1 MNAFSLFF
9 LLALAGG
16 LLVEWWLLRRQ
27 ASHVSAHADRVPAAF
42 ADRIELAHH
51 RKAADYTL
59 AQIQAS
65 RCELGFGA
73 VWLVLLTLGGGI
85 TLLQTLW
92 SGLGWDPLWSGTAL
106 VLSVFLVLGLLD
118 LPYDAWRTF
127 GIEARFGFNRM
138 TPLQFARDKLLG
150 ALLALALGGP
160 LIAAVLWVMT
170 AGGELW
176 WLYAWAIWMGF
187 TLTLSWAYPRVIAP
201 LFNRF
206 TALEAGPVRER
217 LEQLLE
223 RCGFRSDGMFVMDGS
238 KRSSHGNAYFT
249 GLGRSKRIVFFD
261 TLLEAL
267 APEEIEAVLAHEL
280 GHFRRRHVAKRL
292 LAIAAITLLGLALLG
307 WLRTQPWFFEGLGA
321 PDATPA
327 VALILFLL
335 VAPVFTQF
343 LRPVGAWLSRRQEF
357 EADAY
362 AAVQADAGALIR
374 ALVKLYRDNA
384 STLTPDPVYSAF
396 HHSHPPAPVR
406 IAHLESL
413 SGREK
418 RREP

>member
-1 MNAFSLFF
+1 MNAFSLIF
-9 LLALAGG
+9 LLALAAG
-16 LLVEWWLLRRQ
+16 LAVEWWLLRRQ
-27 ASHVSAHADRVPAAF
+27 ARHVQAHADRVPDAF
-42 ADRIELAHH
+42 ADRIELAQH

-85 TLLQTLW
+85 ALLQALW
-92 SGLGWDPLWSGTAL
+92 GAPGWDPLWSGTAL
-106 VLSVFLVLGLLD
+106 VLSAFLLLGLLD

-138 TPLQFARDKLLG
+138 TAGQFVRDKLLG

-160 LIAAVLWVMT
+160 LVAAVLWVMA

-176 WLYAWAIWMGF
+176 WLYAWLVWMAF

-217 LEQLLE
+217 LERLVE

-261 TLLEAL
+261 TLLNAL
-267 APEEIEAVLAHEL
+267 APEELEAVLAHEL

-292 LAIAAITLLGLALLG
+292 LAIAAITLVGLAVLG
-307 WLRTQPWFFEGLGA
+307 WLRTQSWFYAGLGVA
-321 PDATPA
+321 EASPA
-327 VALILFLL
+327 VALLLFLL

-362 AAVQADAGALIR
+362 AAAQADAAALIR

-413 SGREK
+413 Q
-418 RREP
+418 

>member
-1 MNAFSLFF
+1 MNGFTVLF
-9 LLALAGG
+9 LLALGAG
-16 LLVEWWLLRRQ
+16 LAVEWWLLRRQ
-27 ASHVSAHADRVPAAF
+27 ARHVQAHADRVPAAF
-42 ADRIELAHH
+42 ADRIELDQH

-59 AQIQAS
+59 AQLGAS

-85 TLLQTLW
+85 ALLSSLW
-92 SGLGWDPLWSGTAL
+92 GSLGWDPLWSGTAL

-138 TPLQFARDKLLG
+138 TAGQFVRDKLLG
-150 ALLALALGGP
+150 TLLALALGGP
-160 LIAAVLWVMT
+160 LLAAVLWVMT
-170 AGGELW
+170 AGGDLW
-176 WLYAWAIWMGF
+176 WVYAWLIWMAF
-187 TLTLSWAYPRVIAP
+187 TLTLSWAYPRIIAP

-217 LEQLLE
+217 LERLLE

-261 TLLEAL
+261 TLLNAL
-267 APEEIEAVLAHEL
+267 APEELEAVLAHEL

-307 WLRTQPWFFEGLGA
+307 WLRTQPWFYAGLGV

-327 VALILFLL
+327 AALILFLL

-362 AAVQADAGALIR
+362 AAAQADAGALIR

-406 IAHLESL
+406 IAHLEAF
-413 SGREK
+413 
-418 RREP
+418 RRGAAH

>member
-1 MNAFSLFF
+1 MNAFSLIF
-9 LLALAGG
+9 LLALAAG
-16 LLVEWWLLRRQ
+16 LAVEWWLLRRQ
-27 ASHVSAHADRVPAAF
+27 ARHVQAHADRVPDAF
-42 ADRIELAHH
+42 ADRIELAQH

-85 TLLQTLW
+85 ALLQALW
-92 SGLGWDPLWSGTAL
+92 GAPGWDPLWSGTAL
-106 VLSVFLVLGLLD
+106 VLSAFLLLGLLD

-127 GIEARFGFNRM
+127 GIEARFGFNR
-138 TPLQFARDKLLG
+138 TTAGQFVRDKLLG

-160 LIAAVLWVMT
+160 LVAAVLWVMA

-176 WLYAWAIWMGF
+176 WLYAWLVWMAF

-217 LEQLLE
+217 LERLVE

-261 TLLEAL
+261 TLLNTL
-267 APEEIEAVLAHEL
+267 APEELEAVLAHEL

-292 LAIAAITLLGLALLG
+292 LAIAAITLVGLAVLG
-307 WLRTQPWFFEGLGA
+307 WLRTQSWFYAGLGVA
-321 PDATPA
+321 EASPA
-327 VALILFLL
+327 VALLLFLL

-362 AAVQADAGALIR
+362 AAAQADAAALIR

-413 SGREK
+413 Q
-418 RREP
+418 

>member
-1 MNAFSLFF
+1 MNAFSLIF
-9 LLALAGG
+9 LLALAAG
-16 LLVEWWLLRRQ
+16 LAVEWWLLRRQ
-27 ASHVSAHADRVPAAF
+27 ARHVQAHADRVPDAF
-42 ADRIELAHH
+42 ADRIELAQH

-85 TLLQTLW
+85 ALLQALW
-92 SGLGWDPLWSGTAL
+92 GAPGWDPLWSGTAL
-106 VLSVFLVLGLLD
+106 VLSVLLLLGLLD

-127 GIEARFGFNRM
+127 GIEARFGFNR
-138 TPLQFARDKLLG
+138 TTAGQFVRDKLLG

-160 LIAAVLWVMT
+160 LVAAVLWVMA

-176 WLYAWAIWMGF
+176 WLYAWLVWMAF

-217 LEQLLE
+217 LERLVE

-261 TLLEAL
+261 TLLNAL
-267 APEEIEAVLAHEL
+267 APEELEAVLAHEL

-292 LAIAAITLLGLALLG
+292 LAIAAITLVGLAVLG
-307 WLRTQPWFFEGLGA
+307 WLRTQSWFYAGLGVA
-321 PDATPA
+321 EASPA
-327 VALILFLL
+327 VALLLFLL

-362 AAVQADAGALIR
+362 AAAQADAAALIR

-413 SGREK
+413 Q
-418 RREP
+418 

>member
-1 MNAFSLFF
+1 MNGFTVLF
-9 LLALAGG
+9 LMALATG
-16 LLVEWWLLRRQ
+16 LTVEWWLLYRQ
-27 ASHVSAHADRVPAAF
+27 ARHVQAHADRVPAAF
-42 ADRIELAHH
+42 ADRIALDQH

-59 AQIQAS
+59 AQGAAS

-73 VWLVLLTLGGGI
+73 AWLLLLTLGGGI
-85 TLLQTLW
+85 ALLRSLW
-92 SGLGWDPLWSGTAL
+92 EGLGWDPLWSGTAL

-118 LPYDAWRTF
+118 LPCEAWRTF
-127 GIEARFGFNRM
+127 GIEAQFGFNR
-138 TPLQFARDKLLG
+138 TTAWQFARDKLL
-150 ALLALALGGP
+150 AAALALALGGP
-160 LIAAVLWVMT
+160 LVVAVLWVMT
-170 AGGELW
+170 AGGGLW
-176 WLYAWAIWMGF
+176 WVYAWLVWMAF
-187 TLTLSWAYPRVIAP
+187 TLALSLAYPRIIAP

-206 TALEAGPVRER
+206 TALEAGPAHAR
-217 LEQLLE
+217 LERLLE

-249 GLGRSKRIVFFD
+249 GLGRSKRVVFFD
-261 TLLEAL
+261 TLLDTL
-267 APEEIEAVLAHEL
+267 TPEELEAVLAHEL

-292 LAIAAITLLGLALLG
+292 AAIAAITLLGLALLG
-307 WLRTQPWFFEGLGA
+307 WLRAQPWFYAGLGVA
-321 PDATPA
+321 DATPA
-327 VALILFLL
+327 VTLVLFLL

-343 LRPVGAWLSRRQEF
+343 LRPVGAWLSRRQEL

-362 AAVQADAGALIR
+362 AAAKADPAALIS

-413 SGREK
+413 Q
-418 RREP
+418 

>member
-1 MNAFSLFF
+1 MNALSLIF
-9 LLALAGG
+9 LLALAAG
-16 LLVEWWLLRRQ
+16 LAVEWWLLRRQ
-27 ASHVSAHADRVPAAF
+27 ASHVQAHADRVPAAF
-42 ADRIELAHH
+42 ADRIELAQH

-85 TLLQTLW
+85 ALLQALW
-92 SGLGWDPLWSGTAL
+92 EALGWDPLWSGTGL
-106 VLSVFLVLGLLD
+106 VLSVFLLLGLLD

-127 GIEARFGFNRM
+127 GIEARFGFNR
-138 TPLQFARDKLLG
+138 TTAGQFARDKLLG

-160 LIAAVLWVMT
+160 LVAAVLWVMT

-176 WLYAWAIWMGF
+176 WLYAWLVWMAF

-206 TALEAGPVRER
+206 TALEAGTVRER
-217 LEQLLE
+217 LERLVE

-261 TLLEAL
+261 TLLNAL
-267 APEEIEAVLAHEL
+267 APEELEAVLAHEL

-292 LAIAAITLLGLALLG
+292 LAIAAITLVGLAVLG
-307 WLRTQPWFFEGLGA
+307 WLRTQSWFYAGLGVA
-321 PDATPA
+321 EASPA
-327 VALILFLL
+327 VALLLFLL

-362 AAVQADAGALIR
+362 AAAQADAAALIR

-413 SGREK
+413 Q
-418 RREP
+418 

>member
-1 MNAFSLFF
+1 MNAFSLIF
-9 LLALAGG
+9 LLALAAG
-16 LLVEWWLLRRQ
+16 LAVEWWLLRRQ
-27 ASHVSAHADRVPAAF
+27 ARHVQAHADRVPDAF
-42 ADRIELAHH
+42 ADRIELAQH

-85 TLLQTLW
+85 ALLQALW
-92 SGLGWDPLWSGTAL
+92 GAPGWDPLWSETAL
-106 VLSVFLVLGLLD
+106 VLSVLLLLGLLD

-127 GIEARFGFNRM
+127 GIEARFGFNR
-138 TPLQFARDKLLG
+138 TTAGQFVRDKLLG

-160 LIAAVLWVMT
+160 LVAAVLWVMA

-176 WLYAWAIWMGF
+176 WLYAWLVWMAF

-217 LEQLLE
+217 LERLVE

-261 TLLEAL
+261 TLLNAL
-267 APEEIEAVLAHEL
+267 APEELEAVLAHEL

-292 LAIAAITLLGLALLG
+292 LAIAAITLVGLAVLG
-307 WLRTQPWFFEGLGA
+307 WLRTQSWFYAGLGVA
-321 PDATPA
+321 EASPA
-327 VALILFLL
+327 VALLLFLL

-362 AAVQADAGALIR
+362 AAAQADAAALIR

-413 SGREK
+413 Q
-418 RREP
+418 

>member
-1 MNAFSLFF
+1 MNAFSLIF
-9 LLALAGG
+9 LLALAAG
-16 LLVEWWLLRRQ
+16 LAVEWWLLRRQ
-27 ASHVSAHADRVPAAF
+27 ARHVQAHADRVPDAF
-42 ADRIELAHH
+42 ADRIELAQH

-85 TLLQTLW
+85 ALLQALW
-92 SGLGWDPLWSGTAL
+92 GAPGWDPLWSGTAL
-106 VLSVFLVLGLLD
+106 VLSVLLLLGLLD

-127 GIEARFGFNRM
+127 GIEARFGFNR
-138 TPLQFARDKLLG
+138 TTAGQFVRDKLLG

-160 LIAAVLWVMT
+160 LVAAVLWVMA

-176 WLYAWAIWMGF
+176 WLYAWLVWMAF

-217 LEQLLE
+217 LERLVE

-261 TLLEAL
+261 TLLNAL
-267 APEEIEAVLAHEL
+267 APEELEAVLAHEL

-292 LAIAAITLLGLALLG
+292 LAIAAITLVGLAVLG
-307 WLRTQPWFFEGLGA
+307 WLRTQSWFYAGLGVA
-321 PDATPA
+321 EASPA
-327 VALILFLL
+327 VALLLFLL

-362 AAVQADAGALIR
+362 AAAQADAAALIR

-396 HHSHPPAPVR
+396 HHSHPPAPAR

-413 SGREK
+413 Q
-418 RREP
+418 

>member
-1 MNAFSLFF
+1 MNALTLIFV
-9 LLALAGG
+9 LALATG
-16 LLVEWWLLRRQ
+16 LALEWWLLRRQ
-27 ASHVSAHADRVPAAF
+27 ARHVEAHAGRVPTAF
-42 ADRIELAHH
+42 ADRIELTQH

-65 RCELGFGA
+65 RCELGFGG
-73 VWLVLLTLGGGI
+73 VWLLLLTLGGGI
-85 TLLQTLW
+85 ALLQALW
-92 SGLGWDPLWSGTAL
+92 GGLGWDPLWSGTAL

-118 LPYDAWRTF
+118 LPYEAWRTF

-138 TPLQFARDKLLG
+138 TAAQFVRDRLLG
-150 ALLALALGGP
+150 ALVAVALGGP

-170 AGGELW
+170 EGGTLW
-176 WLYAWAIWMGF
+176 WVYAWLIWMAF

-217 LEQLLE
+217 LERLLE

-267 APEEIEAVLAHEL
+267 APEELEAVLAHEL

-292 LAIAAITLLGLALLG
+292 LAIAAMTLLGLALLG
-307 WLRTQPWFFEGLGA
+307 WLRTQPWFFAGLGT
-321 PDATPA
+321 PEATPA
-327 VALILFLL
+327 VALLLFLL

-362 AAVQADAGALIR
+362 AAAQADGAALIR

-413 SGREK
+413 QAQRG
-418 RREP
+418 

>member
-1 MNAFSLFF
+1 MNAFSLIF
-9 LLALAGG
+9 LLALAAG
-16 LLVEWWLLRRQ
+16 LAVEWWLLRRQ
-27 ASHVSAHADRVPAAF
+27 ARHVQAHADRVPDAF
-42 ADRIELAHH
+42 ADRIELAQH

-85 TLLQTLW
+85 ALLQALW
-92 SGLGWDPLWSGTAL
+92 GAPGWDPLWSGTAL
-106 VLSVFLVLGLLD
+106 VLSVLLLLGLLD

-127 GIEARFGFNRM
+127 GIEARFGFNR
-138 TPLQFARDKLLG
+138 TTAGQFVRDKLLG

-160 LIAAVLWVMT
+160 LVAAVLWVMA

-176 WLYAWAIWMGF
+176 WLYAWLVWMAF

-217 LEQLLE
+217 LERLVE

-261 TLLEAL
+261 TLLNAL
-267 APEEIEAVLAHEL
+267 APEELEAVLAHEL

-292 LAIAAITLLGLALLG
+292 LAIAAITLVGLAVLG
-307 WLRTQPWFFEGLGA
+307 WLRTQPWFYAGLGVA
-321 PDATPA
+321 EASPA
-327 VALILFLL
+327 VALLLFLL

-362 AAVQADAGALIR
+362 AAAQADAAALIR

-396 HHSHPPAPVR
+396 HHSHPPAPAR

-413 SGREK
+413 Q
-418 RREP
+418 

>member
-1 MNAFSLFF
+1 MNAFSLIF
-9 LLALAGG
+9 LLALAAG
-16 LLVEWWLLRRQ
+16 LAVEWWLLRRQ
-27 ASHVSAHADRVPAAF
+27 ARHVQAHADRVPDAF
-42 ADRIELAHH
+42 ADRIELAQH

-85 TLLQTLW
+85 ALLQALW
-92 SGLGWDPLWSGTAL
+92 GAPGWDPLWSGTAL
-106 VLSVFLVLGLLD
+106 VLSVFLLLGLLD

-127 GIEARFGFNRM
+127 GIEARFGFNR
-138 TPLQFARDKLLG
+138 TTAGQFVRDKLLG

-160 LIAAVLWVMT
+160 LVAAVLWVMA

-176 WLYAWAIWMGF
+176 WLYAWLVWMAF

-217 LEQLLE
+217 LERLVE

-261 TLLEAL
+261 TLLNAL
-267 APEEIEAVLAHEL
+267 APEELEAVLAHEL

-292 LAIAAITLLGLALLG
+292 LAIAAITLVGLAVLG
-307 WLRTQPWFFEGLGA
+307 WLRTQSWFYAGLGVA
-321 PDATPA
+321 EASPA
-327 VALILFLL
+327 VALLLFLL

-362 AAVQADAGALIR
+362 AAAQADAAALIR

-413 SGREK
+413 Q
-418 RREP
+418 

>member
-1 MNAFSLFF
+1 MNALTVIF
-9 LLALAGG
+9 LLALAAG
-16 LLVEWWLLRRQ
+16 LALEWWLLRRQ
-27 ASHVSAHADRVPAAF
+27 ARHVAAHADRVPAAF
-42 ADRIELAHH
+42 ADRVEPAQH

-73 VWLVLLTLGGGI
+73 LWLLLLTLGGGI
-85 TLLQTLW
+85 ALLQTLW
-92 SGLGWDPLWSGTAL
+92 GGLGWDPLWAGTAL

-118 LPYDAWRTF
+118 LPYEAWRTF
-127 GIEARFGFNRM
+127 GIEARFGFNR
-138 TPLQFARDKLLG
+138 TTAAQFVRDRLLG
-150 ALLALALGGP
+150 ALVALALGGP
-160 LIAAVLWVMT
+160 LVAAVLWVMT
-170 AGGELW
+170 EGGTLW
-176 WLYAWAIWMGF
+176 WLYAWLIWMAF

-217 LEQLLE
+217 LELLLE

-267 APEEIEAVLAHEL
+267 APEELEAVLAHEL

-292 LAIAAITLLGLALLG
+292 LAIAGITLLGLALLG
-307 WLRTQPWFFEGLGA
+307 WLRTQPWFFAGLGA
-321 PDATPA
+321 PEATPA
-327 VALILFLL
+327 VALLLFLL

-343 LRPVGAWLSRRQEF
+343 LRPLGSWLSRRQEF

-362 AAVQADAGALIR
+362 AAAQADGGALIR

-413 SGREK
+413 GRVT
-418 RREP
+418 RR

>member
-1 MNAFSLFF
+1 MNAFSLIF
-9 LLALAGG
+9 LLALAAG
-16 LLVEWWLLRRQ
+16 LAVEWWLLRRQ
-27 ASHVSAHADRVPAAF
+27 ARHVQAHADRVPDAF
-42 ADRIELAHH
+42 ADRIELAQH

-85 TLLQTLW
+85 ALLQALW
-92 SGLGWDPLWSGTAL
+92 GAPGWDPLWSGTAL
-106 VLSVFLVLGLLD
+106 VLSVFLLLGLLD

-127 GIEARFGFNRM
+127 GIEARFGFNR
-138 TPLQFARDKLLG
+138 TTAGQFVRDKLLG

-160 LIAAVLWVMT
+160 LVAAVLWVMA

-176 WLYAWAIWMGF
+176 WLYAWLVWMAF

-206 TALEAGPVRER
+206 TALEAGTVRER
-217 LEQLLE
+217 LERLVE

-261 TLLEAL
+261 TLLNAL
-267 APEEIEAVLAHEL
+267 APEELEAVLAHEL

-292 LAIAAITLLGLALLG
+292 LAIAAITLVGLAVLG
-307 WLRTQPWFFEGLGA
+307 WLRTQPWFYAGLGVA
-321 PDATPA
+321 EASPA
-327 VALILFLL
+327 VALLLFLL

-362 AAVQADAGALIR
+362 AAAQADAAALIR

-396 HHSHPPAPVR
+396 HHSHPPAPAR

-413 SGREK
+413 Q
-418 RREP
+418 

>member
-1 MNAFSLFF
+1 MNAFSLIF
-9 LLALAGG
+9 LLALAAG
-16 LLVEWWLLRRQ
+16 LAVEWWLLRRQ
-27 ASHVSAHADRVPAAF
+27 ARHVQAHADRVPDAF
-42 ADRIELAHH
+42 ADRIELAQH

-85 TLLQTLW
+85 ALLQALW
-92 SGLGWDPLWSGTAL
+92 GAPGWDPLWSGTAL
-106 VLSVFLVLGLLD
+106 VLSVFLLLGLLD

-127 GIEARFGFNRM
+127 GIEARFGFNR
-138 TPLQFARDKLLG
+138 TTAGQFVRDKLLG

-160 LIAAVLWVMT
+160 LVAAVLWVMA

-176 WLYAWAIWMGF
+176 WLYAWLVWMAF

-217 LEQLLE
+217 LERLVE

-261 TLLEAL
+261 TLLNAL
-267 APEEIEAVLAHEL
+267 APEELEAVLAHEL

-292 LAIAAITLLGLALLG
+292 LAIAAITLVGLAVLG
-307 WLRTQPWFFEGLGA
+307 WLRTQSWFYAGLGVA
-321 PDATPA
+321 EASPA
-327 VALILFLL
+327 VALLLFLL

-362 AAVQADAGALIR
+362 AAAQADAAALIR

-413 SGREK
+413 R
-418 RREP
+418 

>member
-1 MNAFSLFF
+1 MNLLTVLFVV
-9 LLALAGG
+9 ALAAG
-16 LLVEWWLLRRQ
+16 LAMEFWLMQRQ
-27 ASHVSAHADRVPAAF
+27 ARHVRAHADRVPPAF
-42 ADRIELAHH
+42 ADRIEPEQH
-51 RKAADYTL
+51 RKAAEYTQ
-59 AQIQAS
+59 AQLQAG

-73 VWLVLLTLGGGI
+73 VWLLLLTLGGGI
-85 TLLQTLW
+85 ALLDSLW
-92 SGLGWDPLWSGTAL
+92 SGSGLDPLWWGTAL
-106 VLSVFLVLGLLD
+106 VLSVFFVLGLLD

-127 GIEARFGFNRM
+127 GIESRFGFNRT
-138 TPLQFARDKLLG
+138 TPARFVKDKLLG
-150 ALLALALGGP
+150 ALLSLAIGGP

-176 WLYAWAIWMGF
+176 WLYAWLIWMAF

-217 LEQLLE
+217 LERLLE

-238 KRSSHGNAYFT
+238 QRSSHGNAYFT

-261 TLLEAL
+261 TLLNAL
-267 APEEIEAVLAHEL
+267 APDELEAVLAHEL
-280 GHFRRRHVAKRL
+280 GHFRRRHVIKRL
-292 LAIAAITLLGLALLG
+292 ALMAAITLLGLALLG
-307 WLRTQPWFFEGLGA
+307 WLRTQPWFYAGLGA
-321 PDATPA
+321 PAATPA
-327 VALILFLL
+327 VALVLFLL
-335 VAPVFTQF
+335 VVPVFTQF

-357 EADAY
+357 EADEY
-362 AAVQADAGALIR
+362 AAAQADAGALIR

-406 IAHLESL
+406 IAHLEALQQGAST
-413 SGREK
+413 
-418 RREP
+418 

>member
-1 MNAFSLFF
+1 MNGFTLLF
-9 LLALAGG
+9 LVALAAG
-16 LLVEWWLLRRQ
+16 LAVELWLMRRQ
-27 ASHVSAHADRVPAAF
+27 ARHVRAHADRVPAAF
-42 ADRIELAHH
+42 ADRIELAQH

-59 AQIQAS
+59 AQLEAG

-85 TLLQTLW
+85 TLLHTLW
-92 SGLGWDPLWSGTAL
+92 NGSGLDPLWSGTGL
-106 VLSVFLVLGLLD
+106 VLSVFVVLGLLD

-127 GIEARFGFNRM
+127 GIEARFGFNRT
-138 TPLQFARDKLLG
+138 TPARFIKDKLLG
-150 ALLALALGGP
+150 ALLGLALGGP
-160 LIAAVLWVMT
+160 LIAVVLWVMT
-170 AGGELW
+170 AGSALW
-176 WLYAWAIWMGF
+176 WLYAWLVWMGF
-187 TLTLSWAYPRVIAP
+187 TLTLSWAYPRIIAP

-217 LEQLLE
+217 LERLLE
-223 RCGFRSDGMFVMDGS
+223 RCGFRSDGMYVMDGS

-261 TLLEAL
+261 TLLGAL
-267 APEEIEAVLAHEL
+267 APDELEAVLAHEL
-280 GHFRRRHVAKRL
+280 GHFRRRHVMKRL
-292 LAIAAITLLGLALLG
+292 VLVAALTLLGFALLG
-307 WLRTQPWFFEGLGA
+307 WLHTQPWFYEGLGA
-321 PDATPA
+321 PAATPA
-327 VALILFLL
+327 VALVLFLL
-335 VAPVFTQF
+335 VVPVFTQF

-362 AAVQADAGALIR
+362 AAAQADARALIR

-406 IAHLESL
+406 IAHLETL
-413 SGREK
+413 SQGAS
-418 RREP
+418 P

>member
-1 MNAFSLFF
+1 MNAFSLIF
-9 LLALAGG
+9 LLALAAG
-16 LLVEWWLLRRQ
+16 LAVEWWLLRRQ
-27 ASHVSAHADRVPAAF
+27 ARHVQAHADRVPDAF
-42 ADRIELAHH
+42 ADRIELAQH

-85 TLLQTLW
+85 ALLQALW
-92 SGLGWDPLWSGTAL
+92 GAPGWDPLWSGTAL
-106 VLSVFLVLGLLD
+106 VLSVLLLLGLLD

-127 GIEARFGFNRM
+127 GIEARFGFNR
-138 TPLQFARDKLLG
+138 TTAGQFVRDKLLG

-160 LIAAVLWVMT
+160 LAAAVVWVMA

-176 WLYAWAIWMGF
+176 WLYAWLVWMAF

-217 LEQLLE
+217 LERLVE

-261 TLLEAL
+261 TLLNAL
-267 APEEIEAVLAHEL
+267 APEELEAVLAHEL

-292 LAIAAITLLGLALLG
+292 LAIAAITLVGLAVLG
-307 WLRTQPWFFEGLGA
+307 WLRTQSWFYAGLGVA
-321 PDATPA
+321 EASPA
-327 VALILFLL
+327 VALLLFLL

-362 AAVQADAGALIR
+362 AAAQADAAALIR

-413 SGREK
+413 Q
-418 RREP
+418 

>member
-1 MNAFSLFF
+1 MNAFSLIF
-9 LLALAGG
+9 LLALAAG
-16 LLVEWWLLRRQ
+16 LAVEWWLLRRQ
-27 ASHVSAHADRVPAAF
+27 ARHVQAHADRVPDAF
-42 ADRIELAHH
+42 ADRIELAQH

-85 TLLQTLW
+85 ALLQALW
-92 SGLGWDPLWSGTAL
+92 GAPGWDPLWSGTAL
-106 VLSVFLVLGLLD
+106 VLSVLLLLGLLD

-127 GIEARFGFNRM
+127 GIEARFGFNR
-138 TPLQFARDKLLG
+138 TTAGQFVRDKLLG
-150 ALLALALGGP
+150 TLLALALGGP
-160 LIAAVLWVMT
+160 LLAAVLWVMT

-176 WLYAWAIWMGF
+176 WLYAWLVWMAF

-217 LEQLLE
+217 LERLVE

-261 TLLEAL
+261 TLLNAL
-267 APEEIEAVLAHEL
+267 APEELEAVLAHEL

-292 LAIAAITLLGLALLG
+292 LAIAAITLVGLAVLG
-307 WLRTQPWFFEGLGA
+307 WLRTQSWFYAGLGVA
-321 PDATPA
+321 EASPA
-327 VALILFLL
+327 VALLLFLL

-362 AAVQADAGALIR
+362 AAAQADAAALIR

-413 SGREK
+413 Q
-418 RREP
+418 

>member
-1 MNAFSLFF
+1 MNAFSLIF
-9 LLALAGG
+9 LLALAAG
-16 LLVEWWLLRRQ
+16 LAVEWWLLRRQ
-27 ASHVSAHADRVPAAF
+27 ARHVQAHADRVPDAF
-42 ADRIELAHH
+42 ADRIELAQH

-85 TLLQTLW
+85 ALLQALW
-92 SGLGWDPLWSGTAL
+92 GAPGWDPLWSGTAL
-106 VLSVFLVLGLLD
+106 VLSVLLLLGLLD

-127 GIEARFGFNRM
+127 GIEARFGFNR
-138 TPLQFARDKLLG
+138 TTAGQFVRDKLLG

-160 LIAAVLWVMT
+160 LVAAVLWVMA

-176 WLYAWAIWMGF
+176 WLYAWLVWMAF

-217 LEQLLE
+217 LERLVE

-261 TLLEAL
+261 TLLNAL
-267 APEEIEAVLAHEL
+267 APEELEAVLAHEL

-292 LAIAAITLLGLALLG
+292 LAIAAITLVGLAVLG
-307 WLRTQPWFFEGLGA
+307 WLRTQPWFYAGLGVA
-321 PDATPA
+321 EASPA
-327 VALILFLL
+327 VALLLFLL

-362 AAVQADAGALIR
+362 AAAQADAAALIR

-413 SGREK
+413 Q
-418 RREP
+418 

>member
-1 MNAFSLFF
+1 
-9 LLALAGG
+9 
-16 LLVEWWLLRRQ
+16 
-27 ASHVSAHADRVPAAF
+27 
-42 ADRIELAHH
+42 
-51 RKAADYTL
+51 
-59 AQIQAS
+59 
-65 RCELGFGA
+65 
-73 VWLVLLTLGGGI
+73 
-85 TLLQTLW
+85 
-92 SGLGWDPLWSGTAL
+92 
-106 VLSVFLVLGLLD
+106 VLSVFLLLGLLD

-127 GIEARFGFNRM
+127 GIEARFGFNRT
-138 TPLQFARDKLLG
+138 TPIQFARDKAVG
-150 ALLALALGGP
+150 ALLAVALGGP
-160 LIAAVLWVMT
+160 LVAAVLWVMT

-176 WLYAWAIWMGF
+176 WLYAWLVWMAF

-217 LEQLLE
+217 LERLLE

-261 TLLEAL
+261 TLLDTL
-267 APEEIEAVLAHEL
+267 APEELEAVLAHEL

-292 LAIAAITLLGLALLG
+292 LAIAAITLVGLAVLG
-307 WLRTQPWFFEGLGA
+307 WLRTQSWFYAGLGVA
-321 PDATPA
+321 EASPA
-327 VALILFLL
+327 VALLLFLL

-362 AAVQADAGALIR
+362 AAAQADAAALIR

-413 SGREK
+413 Q
-418 RREP
+418 

>member
-1 MNAFSLFF
+1 MNAFSLIFV
-9 LLALAGG
+9 LALAAG
-16 LLVEWWLLRRQ
+16 LAVEWWLLRRQ
-27 ASHVSAHADRVPAAF
+27 ARHVQAHAERVPPAF
-42 ADRIELAHH
+42 VDRITLDQH

-59 AQIQAS
+59 AQIAAS

-73 VWLVLLTLGGGI
+73 VWLLLLTLGGGI
-85 TLLQTLW
+85 ALLQSAW

-127 GIEARFGFNRM
+127 GIEARFGFNRT
-138 TPLQFARDKLLG
+138 TPIQFARDKAVG
-150 ALLALALGGP
+150 ALLAVALGGP
-160 LIAAVLWVMT
+160 LVAAVLWVMT

-176 WLYAWAIWMGF
+176 WVYAWLIWMAF
-187 TLTLSWAYPRVIAP
+187 TLTLSWAYPRIIAP

-217 LEQLLE
+217 LERLLE

-261 TLLEAL
+261 TLLNAL
-267 APEEIEAVLAHEL
+267 APEELEAVLAHEL

-307 WLRTQPWFFEGLGA
+307 WLRGQEWFYAGLGVA
-321 PDATPA
+321 EATSA
-327 VALILFLL
+327 VALVLFLL

-343 LRPVGAWLSRRQEF
+343 LRPAGAWLSRRQEF

-362 AAVQADAGALIR
+362 AAAQADAGALIR

-413 SGREK
+413 R
-418 RREP
+418 

>member
-1 MNAFSLFF
+1 MNAFSLIF
-9 LLALAGG
+9 LLALAAG
-16 LLVEWWLLRRQ
+16 LAVEWWLLRRQ
-27 ASHVSAHADRVPAAF
+27 ARHVQAHADRVPDAF
-42 ADRIELAHH
+42 ADRIELAQH

-85 TLLQTLW
+85 ALLQALW
-92 SGLGWDPLWSGTAL
+92 GAPGWDPLWSGTAL
-106 VLSVFLVLGLLD
+106 VLSAFLLLGLLD

-127 GIEARFGFNRM
+127 GIEARFGFNR
-138 TPLQFARDKLLG
+138 TTAGQFVRDKLLG

-160 LIAAVLWVMT
+160 LVAAVLWVMA

-176 WLYAWAIWMGF
+176 WLYAWLVWMAF

-217 LEQLLE
+217 LERLVE

-261 TLLEAL
+261 TLLNAL
-267 APEEIEAVLAHEL
+267 APEELEAVLAHEL

-292 LAIAAITLLGLALLG
+292 LAIAAITLVGLAVLG
-307 WLRTQPWFFEGLGA
+307 WLRTQPWFYAGLGVA
-321 PDATPA
+321 EASPA
-327 VALILFLL
+327 VALLLFLL

-362 AAVQADAGALIR
+362 AAAQADAAALIR

-413 SGREK
+413 Q
-418 RREP
+418 

>member
-1 MNAFSLFF
+1 MNGFSLIF
-9 LLALAGG
+9 LLAIAAGLA
-16 LLVEWWLLRRQ
+16 VELWLLWRQ
-27 ASHVSAHADRVPAAF
+27 ATHVRAHADRVPSAF
-42 ADRIELAHH
+42 ADRIELAEH
-51 RKAADYTL
+51 RRAADYTQ
-59 AQIQAS
+59 AQIQAA

-73 VWLVLLTLGGGI
+73 VWLVLLTVGGGI
-85 TLLQTLW
+85 ALLDALW
-92 SGLGWDPLWSGTAL
+92 GGTGWAPLWSGTAL
-106 VLSVFLVLGLLD
+106 VLSVFVVLGLLE

-138 TPLQFARDKLLG
+138 TIAQFLKDKVLG
-150 ALLALALGGP
+150 ALLGLLIAGP
-160 LIAAVLWVMT
+160 LVMAVLWLMMN
-170 AGGELW
+170 GGDWW
-176 WLYAWAIWMGF
+176 WLYAWLVWMTF

-206 TALEAGPVRER
+206 TALEGGPLRER
-217 LEQLLE
+217 LERLLE

-261 TLLEAL
+261 TLLKAL
-267 APEEIEAVLAHEL
+267 APEELEAVLAHEL

-292 LAIAAITLLGLALLG
+292 AVIAVITLLGLALLG
-307 WLRTQPWFFEGLGA
+307 WLRTQPWFFAGLGA
-321 PDATPA
+321 PTATPA
-327 VALILFLL
+327 IALILFLL
-335 VAPVFTQF
+335 AVPVFTQF

-362 AAVQADAGALIR
+362 AAEQADARALIR

-406 IAHLESL
+406 IAHLEAL
-413 SGREK
+413 SRGAT
-418 RREP
+418 P

>member
-1 MNAFSLFF
+1 MNAFTVLFLVALVAG
-9 LLALAGG
+9 LLA
-16 LLVEWWLLRRQ
+16 EWWLLRRQ
-27 ASHVSAHADRVPAAF
+27 ARHVQAHADRVPAAF
-42 ADRIELAHH
+42 ADRIELEQH
-51 RKAADYTL
+51 RKAADYTQ

-85 TLLQTLW
+85 ALLHSLW
-92 SGLGWDPLWSGTAL
+92 DGLGWDPIWSGTAV

-127 GIEARFGFNRM
+127 GIEARFGFNRA
-138 TPLQFARDKLLG
+138 TPAQFARDKLLG
-150 ALLALALGGP
+150 ALLAVALGGP
-160 LIAAVLWVMT
+160 LVAAVLWVMT
-170 AGGELW
+170 AGGDLW
-176 WLYAWAIWMGF
+176 WVYAWLIWMGF

-217 LEQLLE
+217 LERLLE

-249 GLGRSKRIVFFD
+249 GLGRTKRIVFFD
-261 TLLEAL
+261 TLLNAL
-267 APEEIEAVLAHEL
+267 APAELEAVLAHEL

-307 WLRTQPWFFEGLGA
+307 WLRTQPWFYAGLGV
-321 PDATPA
+321 PDATHA
-327 VALILFLL
+327 AALILFLL

-343 LRPVGAWLSRRQEF
+343 LRPIGAWLSRRQEF

-362 AAVQADAGALIR
+362 AAAQADAGALIR

-384 STLTPDPVYSAF
+384 STLTPDPIYSAF
-396 HHSHPPAPVR
+396 HHSHPPAPAR
-406 IAHLESL
+406 IAHLEAL
-413 SGREK
+413 SRGATT
-418 RREP
+418 

>member
-1 MNAFSLFF
+1 MNAFSLIF
-9 LLALAGG
+9 LLALAAG
-16 LLVEWWLLRRQ
+16 LAIEWWLLRRQ
-27 ASHVSAHADRVPAAF
+27 ARHVSAHADRVPDAF
-42 ADRIELAHH
+42 ADRIEPAQH
-51 RKAADYTL
+51 RKAADYTV
-59 AQIQAS
+59 AQIRAS

-73 VWLVLLTLGGGI
+73 AWLVLLTLGGGVA
-85 TLLQTLW
+85 LLQALW
-92 SGLGWDPLWSGTAL
+92 AGLGWDPLWSGAGL
-106 VLSVFLVLGLLD
+106 VLSVLLVLGLLD
-118 LPYDAWRTF
+118 LPYEAWRTF

-138 TPLQFARDKLLG
+138 TAVQFLRDKLLG
-150 ALLALALGGP
+150 ALLAVALGGP
-160 LIAAVLWVMT
+160 LVVAVLWVMT

-176 WLYAWAIWMGF
+176 WLYAWLIWMAF

-206 TALEAGPVRER
+206 AALEAGPVRDRLER
-217 LEQLLE
+217 LVE
-223 RCGFRSDGMFVMDGS
+223 RCGFRSDGMYVMDGS

-261 TLLEAL
+261 TLLGAL
-267 APEEIEAVLAHEL
+267 SPEELEAVLAHEL

-292 LAIAAITLLGLALLG
+292 VAIAAVTLLGLALLG
-307 WLRTQPWFFEGLGA
+307 WLRTQPWFYAGLGVA
-321 PDATPA
+321 EASPA

-343 LRPVGAWLSRRQEF
+343 LRPVGAWLSRRHEF

-362 AAVQADAGALIR
+362 AAAQADATALIR

-413 SGREK
+413 QAQRS
-418 RREP
+418 

>member
-1 MNAFSLFF
+1 MNAFSLIF
-9 LLALAGG
+9 LLALAAG
-16 LLVEWWLLRRQ
+16 LAVEWWLLRRQ
-27 ASHVSAHADRVPAAF
+27 ASHVQAHADRVPDAF
-42 ADRIELAHH
+42 ADRIELAQH

-85 TLLQTLW
+85 ALLQALW
-92 SGLGWDPLWSGTAL
+92 GAPGWDPLWSGTAL
-106 VLSVFLVLGLLD
+106 VLSVLLLLGLLD

-138 TPLQFARDKLLG
+138 TPGQFVRDKLLG

-160 LIAAVLWVMT
+160 LVAAVLWVMA

-176 WLYAWAIWMGF
+176 WLYAWLVWMAF

-217 LEQLLE
+217 LERLVE

-261 TLLEAL
+261 TLLNAL
-267 APEEIEAVLAHEL
+267 APEELEAVLAHEL

-292 LAIAAITLLGLALLG
+292 LAIAAITLVGLAVLG
-307 WLRTQPWFFEGLGA
+307 WLRTQSWFYAGLGVA
-321 PDATPA
+321 EASPA
-327 VALILFLL
+327 VALLLFLL

-362 AAVQADAGALIR
+362 AAAQADAAALIR

-413 SGREK
+413 Q
-418 RREP
+418 

>member
-1 MNAFSLFF
+1 MNAFSLIF
-9 LLALAGG
+9 LLALAAG
-16 LLVEWWLLRRQ
+16 LAVEWWLLRRQ
-27 ASHVSAHADRVPAAF
+27 ARHVQAHADRVPDAF
-42 ADRIELAHH
+42 ADRIELAQH

-85 TLLQTLW
+85 ALLQALW
-92 SGLGWDPLWSGTAL
+92 GAPGWDPLWSGTAL
-106 VLSVFLVLGLLD
+106 VLSVLLLLGLLD

-138 TPLQFARDKLLG
+138 TAGQFVRDKLLG
-150 ALLALALGGP
+150 TLLALALGGP
-160 LIAAVLWVMT
+160 LLAAVLWVMT

-176 WLYAWAIWMGF
+176 WLYAWLVWMAF

-206 TALEAGPVRER
+206 TALEAGTVRER
-217 LEQLLE
+217 LERLVE
-223 RCGFRSDGMFVMDGS
+223 RCGFRSDGIFVMDGS

-261 TLLEAL
+261 TLLNAL
-267 APEEIEAVLAHEL
+267 APEELEAVLAHEL

-292 LAIAAITLLGLALLG
+292 LAIAAITLVGLAVLG
-307 WLRTQPWFFEGLGA
+307 WLRTQSWFYAGLGVA
-321 PDATPA
+321 EASPA
-327 VALILFLL
+327 VALLLFLL

-362 AAVQADAGALIR
+362 AAAQADAAALIR

-413 SGREK
+413 Q
-418 RREP
+418 

>member
-1 MNAFSLFF
+1 MNAFSLIF
-9 LLALAGG
+9 LLALAAG
-16 LLVEWWLLRRQ
+16 LAVEWWLLRRQ
-27 ASHVSAHADRVPAAF
+27 ARHVQAHADRVPDAF
-42 ADRIELAHH
+42 ADRIELAQH

-85 TLLQTLW
+85 ALLQALW
-92 SGLGWDPLWSGTAL
+92 GAPGWDPLWSGTAL
-106 VLSVFLVLGLLD
+106 VLSAFLLLGLLD

-138 TPLQFARDKLLG
+138 TPGQFVRDKLLG

-160 LIAAVLWVMT
+160 LVAAVLWVMA

-176 WLYAWAIWMGF
+176 WLYAWLVWMAF

-217 LEQLLE
+217 LERLVE

-261 TLLEAL
+261 TLLNAL
-267 APEEIEAVLAHEL
+267 APEELEAVLAHEL

-292 LAIAAITLLGLALLG
+292 LAIAAITLVGLAVLG
-307 WLRTQPWFFEGLGA
+307 WLRTQSWFYAGLGVA
-321 PDATPA
+321 EASPA
-327 VALILFLL
+327 VALLLFLL

-362 AAVQADAGALIR
+362 AAAQADAAALIR

-396 HHSHPPAPVR
+396 HHSHPPAPAR

-413 SGREK
+413 Q
-418 RREP
+418 

>member
-1 MNAFSLFF
+1 MNAFSLIF
-9 LLALAGG
+9 LLALAAG
-16 LLVEWWLLRRQ
+16 LAVEWWLLRRQ
-27 ASHVSAHADRVPAAF
+27 ARHVQAHADRVPDAF
-42 ADRIELAHH
+42 ADRIELAQH

-85 TLLQTLW
+85 ALLQALW
-92 SGLGWDPLWSGTAL
+92 GAPGWDPLWSGTGL
-106 VLSVFLVLGLLD
+106 VLSVFLLLGLLD

-127 GIEARFGFNRM
+127 GIEARFGFNR
-138 TPLQFARDKLLG
+138 TTAGQFVRDKLLG

-160 LIAAVLWVMT
+160 LVAAVLWVMA

-176 WLYAWAIWMGF
+176 WLYAWLVWMAF

-217 LEQLLE
+217 LERLVE

-238 KRSSHGNAYFT
+238 KLSSHGNAYFT

-261 TLLEAL
+261 TLLNAL
-267 APEEIEAVLAHEL
+267 APEELEAVLAHEL

-292 LAIAAITLLGLALLG
+292 LAIAAITLVGLAVLG
-307 WLRTQPWFFEGLGA
+307 WLRTQSWFYAGLGVA
-321 PDATPA
+321 EASPA
-327 VALILFLL
+327 VALLLFLL

-362 AAVQADAGALIR
+362 AAAQADAAALIR

-413 SGREK
+413 Q
-418 RREP
+418 

>member
-1 MNAFSLFF
+1 MNAFSLIF
-9 LLALAGG
+9 LLALAAG
-16 LLVEWWLLRRQ
+16 LAVEWWLLRRQ
-27 ASHVSAHADRVPAAF
+27 ARHVQAHADRVPDAF
-42 ADRIELAHH
+42 ADRIELAQH

-85 TLLQTLW
+85 ALLQALW
-92 SGLGWDPLWSGTAL
+92 GAPGWDPLWSGTAL
-106 VLSVFLVLGLLD
+106 VLSVFLLLGLLD

-138 TPLQFARDKLLG
+138 TPGQFVRDKLLG

-160 LIAAVLWVMT
+160 LVAAVLWVMA

-176 WLYAWAIWMGF
+176 WLYAWLVWMAF

-217 LEQLLE
+217 LERLVE

-261 TLLEAL
+261 TLLNAL
-267 APEEIEAVLAHEL
+267 APEELEAVLAHEL

-292 LAIAAITLLGLALLG
+292 LAIAAITLVGLAVLG
-307 WLRTQPWFFEGLGA
+307 WLRTQSWFYAGLGVA
-321 PDATPA
+321 EASPA
-327 VALILFLL
+327 VALLLFLL

-362 AAVQADAGALIR
+362 AAAQADAAALIR

-413 SGREK
+413 Q
-418 RREP
+418 

>member
-1 MNAFSLFF
+1 MNAFSITF
-9 LLALAGG
+9 LVALGAGIA
-16 LLVEWWLLRRQ
+16 VEWWLLRRQ
-27 ASHVSAHADRVPAAF
+27 AHHVQAHADRVPTAF
-42 ADRIELAHH
+42 ADRIGLAQH
-51 RKAADYTL
+51 RKAADYTQ
-59 AQIQAS
+59 AQIRAS

-73 VWLVLLTLGGGI
+73 VWLMLLTLGGGI
-85 TLLQTLW
+85 ALLHSLW
-92 SGLGWDPLWSGTAL
+92 GGLGWDPLWSGTAL
-106 VLSVFLVLGLLD
+106 VLSVFLLLGLLD

-127 GIEARFGFNRM
+127 GIEARFGFNH
-138 TPLQFARDKLLG
+138 TTVGQFARDKLLG
-150 ALLALALGGP
+150 ALLALAVGGP
-160 LIAAVLWVMT
+160 LVAAVLWVMM

-176 WLYAWAIWMGF
+176 WLYAWLIWLGF

-217 LEQLLE
+217 LERLLE

-249 GLGRSKRIVFFD
+249 GLGRTKRIVFFD
-261 TLLEAL
+261 TLLNAL
-267 APEEIEAVLAHEL
+267 APEELEAVLAHEL

-292 LAIAAITLLGLALLG
+292 LAVAGIALLGLALLG
-307 WLRTQPWFFEGLGA
+307 WLRTQPWFYAGLGV

-327 VALILFLL
+327 ATLILFLL

-343 LRPVGAWLSRRQEF
+343 LRPIGAWLSRRQEF

-362 AAVQADAGALIR
+362 AAAQADAAALIR

-406 IAHLESL
+406 IAYLEAL
-413 SGREK
+413 SRGATT
-418 RREP
+418 

>member
-1 MNAFSLFF
+1 MNAFSLIF
-9 LLALAGG
+9 LLALAAG
-16 LLVEWWLLRRQ
+16 LAVEWWLLRRQ
-27 ASHVSAHADRVPAAF
+27 ARHVQAHADRVPDAF
-42 ADRIELAHH
+42 ADRIELAQH

-85 TLLQTLW
+85 ALLQALW
-92 SGLGWDPLWSGTAL
+92 GAPGWDPLWSGTAL
-106 VLSVFLVLGLLD
+106 VLSVLLLLGLLD

-127 GIEARFGFNRM
+127 GIEARFGFNR
-138 TPLQFARDKLLG
+138 TTAGQFVRDKLLG

-160 LIAAVLWVMT
+160 LVAAVLWVMA

-176 WLYAWAIWMGF
+176 WLYAWLVWMAF

-206 TALEAGPVRER
+206 TALEAGTVRER
-217 LEQLLE
+217 LERLVE
-223 RCGFRSDGMFVMDGS
+223 RCGFRSDGIFVMDGS

-261 TLLEAL
+261 TLLNAL
-267 APEEIEAVLAHEL
+267 APEELEAVLAHEL

-292 LAIAAITLLGLALLG
+292 LAIAAITLVGLAVLG
-307 WLRTQPWFFEGLGA
+307 WLRTQSWFYAGLGVA
-321 PDATPA
+321 EASPA
-327 VALILFLL
+327 VALLLFLL

-362 AAVQADAGALIR
+362 AAAQADAAALIR

-396 HHSHPPAPVR
+396 HHSHPPAPAR

-413 SGREK
+413 Q
-418 RREP
+418 